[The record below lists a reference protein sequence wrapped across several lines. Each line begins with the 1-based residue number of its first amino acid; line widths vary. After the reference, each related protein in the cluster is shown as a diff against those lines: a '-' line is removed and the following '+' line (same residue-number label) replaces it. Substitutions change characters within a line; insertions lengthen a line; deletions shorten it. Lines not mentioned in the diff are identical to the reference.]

1 MDRRLL
7 LDIPDLPP
15 EAFKHIGDKRI
26 KPEGGGG
33 KGGGSSTT
41 TVQQSVPPELVPYVR
56 EVIQEGQKVAALP
69 YVPYQ
74 GTRIAQF
81 APEQQAVQSQVMGLR
96 TPQQYQT
103 AMAGAQGTGALGFG
117 AAQQGLQG
125 GIEGA
130 RGTGALGFSTA
141 QQGLGKALGYTPG
154 TFSQREAGY
163 YMSPYQQNVTDIAL
177 REAQRAADIEGRNI
191 GLRSVGRGTSG
202 GSAEALQRAE
212 LARNLMTQRGDIQ
225 ARGSEAAFLQ
235 AQQQF
240 ERDRAAAAGAAG
252 LGAQVGTSG
261 LGTAGQM
268 AGTLGQIGQG
278 GLGTSLQSALG
289 LGELAGASQRA
300 DLARLEAQ
308 RQIGSEIQARQQ
320 RILDQQYQDFL
331 AQRGYPREQL
341 AFYSDIVR
349 GNAPLFGTVQQTTQP
364 LPGVGQQILGYGL
377 GALGAYK
384 ALA

>member
-81 APEQQAVQSQVMGLR
+81 APEQQAVQAEVMGLQS
-96 TPQQYQT
+96 PEQYQT

-117 AAQQGLQG
+117 
-125 GIEGA
+125 
-130 RGTGALGFSTA
+130 TA
-141 QQGLGKALGYTPG
+141 QQGLGRALAYTPG
-154 TFSQREAGY
+154 TFGQREAGY

-225 ARGSEAAFLQ
+225 ARGSDAAFLQ

-261 LGTAGQM
+261 LGT
-268 AGTLGQIGQG
+268 
-278 GLGTSLQSALG
+278 SLQSAIG
-289 LGELAGASQRA
+289 LGELAGAKQRA
-300 DLARLEAQ
+300 DLSRLEAQ
-308 RQIGSEIQARQQ
+308 RQIGSEIQGRQQ

-364 LPGVGQQILGYGL
+364 TPGVGQQLLGYGL